1 MRNTW
6 GKWVPKRGPSPTTK
20 QAGPGNAYM
29 HYAFFLDP
37 KRKAEVWVSVDEL
50 KGPV

>member
-1 MRNTW
+1 MRNSW
-6 GKWVPKRGPSPTTK
+6 GPWVPKRGVSPTPK

-29 HYAFFLDP
+29 RYDFFLDP
-37 KRKAEVWVSVDEL
+37 ARKAEVWVSVDVL